1 MFKIILACFTIRTQA
16 GSYDG
21 TILNERKRI
30 VMKWSLGN
38 CYSSY
43 EYKRTDYGYSERCC
57 LAPGKYTL
65 TCENTKRPVGWYD
78 GYVEIQGH
86 KYCHD
91 FMGYKAMRQ
100 ITIAGIHTK
109 S

>member
-1 MFKIILACFTIRTQA
+1 MFKIILVCFTITTQA

-21 TILNERKRI
+21 TIMNERDRI
-30 VMKWSLGN
+30 RMKWSLGN
-38 CYSSY
+38 CSSSY
-43 EYKRTDYGYSERCC
+43 EYRRIDFGHSERCC
-57 LAPGKYTL
+57 LTPGMYTL
-65 TCENTKRPVGWYD
+65 TCENTKTPVGWYD

-100 ITIAGIHTK
+100 ITIAGIQEK